1 MSDFYLYVW
10 VVVGVLASLVL
21 PVVWRLA
28 FPGTTLP
35 QGFGPAVSQLWADI
49 RPYFLIGLASA
60 LVGLVAFAIVKST
73 GGKFDHW
80 YTAFLNGYFWDA
92 TLQKFKKGA

>member
-1 MSDFYLYVW
+1 MDDLFLYFW

-21 PVVWRLA
+21 PIVWRAA
-28 FPGTTLP
+28 FPGAPLP
-35 QGFGPAVSQLWADI
+35 QGFGPAARRLWADL
-49 RPYFLIGLASA
+49 RPYFLIGVASS
-60 LVGLVAFAIVKST
+60 LVGLIAFAIVKST

-80 YTAFLNGYFWDA
+80 YAAFLNGYFWDA